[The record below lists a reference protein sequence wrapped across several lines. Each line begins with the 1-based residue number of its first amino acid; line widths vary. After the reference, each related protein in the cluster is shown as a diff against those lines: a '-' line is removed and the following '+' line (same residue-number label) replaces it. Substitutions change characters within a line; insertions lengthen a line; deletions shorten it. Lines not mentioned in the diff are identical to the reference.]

1 MAKGTKTARELED
14 MIMDRLG
21 IGGVFV
27 AGLQAA
33 EHPSVDETA
42 IIDTATSPPKPSR
55 YVEARPGRLRR
66 LGCLAHFMGGQ
77 PAFLLSGRPCPVGS
91 GAISPLE
98 IAKFLHN

>member
-66 LGCLAHFMGGQ
+66 LGCLAHFRWCVVPLGAGVSMGPRAAPG
-77 PAFLLSGRPCPVGS
+77 
-91 GAISPLE
+91 GA
-98 IAKFLHN
+98 